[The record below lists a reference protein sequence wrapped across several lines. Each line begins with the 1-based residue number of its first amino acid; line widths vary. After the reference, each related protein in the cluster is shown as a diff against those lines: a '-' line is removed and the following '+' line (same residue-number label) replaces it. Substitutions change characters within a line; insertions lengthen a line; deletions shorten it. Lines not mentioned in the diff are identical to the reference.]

1 MPSSNPTTQ
10 ASASEQGLFQCGSC
24 RRKYKRLDHLAR
36 HVRSRK
42 AFPGLTAFL
51 VLYSS
56 STGLVG
62 AGPEAKA
69 PTSRHAG

>member
-1 MPSSNPTTQ
+1 MPSNNPTTQ

-42 AFPGLTAFL
+42 TFPGLTAFPIL
-51 VLYSS
+51 HSS

-62 AGPEAKA
+62 VSSEAKA
-69 PTSRHAG
+69 STSRHAG